1 MYAIGFRMQLCA
13 DRSSLCA
20 VQGYIPLVNLV
31 VRTNGDDDTGRILQQ
46 GIPAEF
52 LVIVFTS
59 TLPYCDQPFLAFWA
73 GWKQKVEMCIR
84 MLQRESPLVQHAWH
98 FVQQTSA
105 TAQLIPQ
112 RSVVYI
118 TRESRMQVQ

>member
-1 MYAIGFRMQLCA
+1 M
-13 DRSSLCA
+13 
-20 VQGYIPLVNLV
+20 
-31 VRTNGDDDTGRILQQ
+31 RTNGDDDAGRILQQ

-59 TLPYCDQPFLAFWA
+59 TIPYYDQPFLACGA
-73 GWKQKVEMCIR
+73 GWEQKVEMCIG
-84 MLQRESPLVQHAWH
+84 MLKRESPLVQHAWH

-105 TAQLIPQ
+105 TAQFIPQ
-112 RSVVYI
+112 RSIVYI